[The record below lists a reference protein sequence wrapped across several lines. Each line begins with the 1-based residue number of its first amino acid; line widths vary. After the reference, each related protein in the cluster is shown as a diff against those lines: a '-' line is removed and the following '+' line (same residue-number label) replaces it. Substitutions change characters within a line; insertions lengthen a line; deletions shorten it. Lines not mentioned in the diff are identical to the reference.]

1 MTNKGL
7 SCAFLAGGPEN
18 MRQLLRP
25 ESRMEALDL
34 DIILEQ
40 TRTLILD
47 DCTLGSGDTCLST
60 RDTNVG

>member
-1 MTNKGL
+1 
-7 SCAFLAGGPEN
+7 